1 MPTECNAEPFEF
13 EGLGSR
19 KVTAA
24 FDGGDMT
31 SNAGALLLRQVDRR
45 IGLSRQVAA
54 CFSDGR
60 NQDQIEHSLETLV
73 AQRVHGIA
81 LGYEDLNDHD
91 ELRHDP
97 VLGLLSGKREA
108 RRSDCAVLAGKSTL
122 NRLEHA
128 PESAED
134 RYRKFTV
141 NGEAMKALFVDLF
154 IQTYRSPPGRL
165 ILDLDATDDPLHGHQ
180 EDRFFHGYYKCY
192 CYLPLYVFCGRDLL
206 LAKLRPANIDAAAG
220 AREEIASIVSQIRQT
235 WPGVEILL
243 RADSGFCREELM
255 AWCEAN
261 NVGYVFG
268 LARNARL
275 EAEIAE
281 DLCEAENK
289 AAESGKPERIFK
301 EILYRTRKTW
311 SRARRVVAKAEHLPK
326 GANPRFI
333 VTSLSLEDI
342 DARELYETVYCARG
356 EMENRIKECQL
367 DLMADRTSAATLR
380 ANQLRLWFSS
390 MAYVLLTALRR
401 LALQGTELATATAG
415 TIRLKL
421 LKLGALVTV
430 SVRRIKIAIA
440 SACPLKDIF
449 AQAHHRLRPIAA

>member
-1 MPTECNAEPFEF
+1 MLTECRQDSFDFAS
-13 EGLGSR
+13 LGSR

-24 FDGGDMT
+24 FDGGALT
-31 SNAGALLLRQVDRR
+31 SNAGALLLRETDRG

-54 CFSDGR
+54 CFRDGR
-60 NQDQIEHSLETLV
+60 RQDRIEHEVETLV
-73 AQRVHGIA
+73 AQRIHGIA

-97 VLGLLSGKREA
+97 VLGLVSGKLEA
-108 RRSDCAVLAGKSTL
+108 RRPDCAVLAGKSTL

-128 PESAED
+128 PRAEDD
-134 RYRKFTV
+134 RYRKLSV
-141 NGEAMKALFVDLF
+141 DEDALKRLFVSLF
-154 IQTYRSPPGRL
+154 LKGRAAPPER
-165 ILDLDATDDPLHGHQ
+165 IVLDLDATDDPIHGDQ
-180 EDRFFHGYYKCY
+180 EGRFFHGYYKCY
-192 CYLPLYVFCGRDLL
+192 CYLPLYVFCGRELL
-206 LAKLRPANIDAAAG
+206 LAKLRPANIDASAG
-220 AREEIASIVSQIRQT
+220 AKDEIAWIVAQIRER
-235 WPGVEILL
+235 WPNVEVWL

-261 NVGYVFG
+261 RVDYVFG

-275 EAEIAE
+275 EALIADE
-281 DLCEAENK
+281 LAEAKRK

-301 EILYRTRKTW
+301 ELRYRTLKSW
-311 SRARRVVAKAEHLPK
+311 SRERRVVAKAEHLPK

-333 VTSLSLEDI
+333 VTSLTSE
-342 DARELYETVYCARG
+342 AFEAQELYEKIYCARG

-367 DLMADRTSAATLR
+367 DLFADRTSAASLR
-380 ANQLRLWFSS
+380 ANQLRLWFASL
-390 MAYVLLTALRR
+390 AYVLMTALRR
-401 LALQGTELATATAG
+401 MALQGTELAKATAG

-440 SACPLKDIF
+440 SACPLKGVF
-449 AQAHHRLRPIAA
+449 VNAHRRLRPGAA